1 MAGGIEFTDSR
12 FREMVPEDAVI
23 EHLAT
28 GFLFTEGP
36 VWVGDGLLFSD
47 IPNRRIVSYRL
58 AEEGPVVTTFRH
70 ESRPNGMTLDRQG
83 RLIVCEYGDRAI
95 TRTDENG
102 TKTSLIDRY
111 QGKRL
116 NGPNDVVVKSDGTIY
131 FSDPPAGL
139 RYTGDTRE
147 VDPSRIERERELDF
161 EGIFRLSPDGTTLT
175 RLNIEGLGRANGLAF
190 SLDESVIY
198 LVDNVGKNIRVYD
211 VLPNGDLANGRVFA
225 QPEEEAPGAVDGMK
239 LDTLGNLY
247 TTGPGGLWVYD
258 PSGTLLGRIRPPE
271 PPSNLAWGDADWKG
285 LYMTA
290 RTSLY
295 KLRLNVPGVPVGP

>member
-1 MAGGIEFTDSR
+1 MAAGIEFTDTR
-12 FREMVPEDAVI
+12 FREIVSEDVVVQ
-23 EHLAT
+23 HLAT

-58 AEEGPVVTTFRH
+58 AEEGPVVTTFQH
-70 ESRPNGMTLDRQG
+70 QSRPNGMTLDRQG

-95 TRTDENG
+95 TRTDKDG
-102 TKTSLIDRY
+102 TKTILIDRY
-111 QGKRL
+111 EGKRL
-116 NGPNDVVVKSDGTIY
+116 NGPNDVVVKSDGAIY
-131 FSDPPAGL
+131 FSDPYPGL
-139 RYTGDTRE
+139 RYVGDTRE

-161 EGIFRLSPDGTTLT
+161 EGLFRLSPDGTTLT
-175 RLNIEGLGRANGLAF
+175 RLNIESLGRPNGLAF

-198 LVDNVGKNIRVYD
+198 LVDNVGENIRVYN

-239 LDTLGNLY
+239 LDTQGNLY

-258 PSGTLLGRIRPPE
+258 SNSTLLGRIRPPE
-271 PPSNLAWGDADWKG
+271 PPSNMAWGDADWKG

-295 KLRLNVPGVPVGP
+295 KMRLNIPGVPAGP

>member
-1 MAGGIEFTDSR
+1 MAAGIEFTDTR
-12 FREMVPEDAVI
+12 FREMVPENAVI

-36 VWVGDGLLFSD
+36 VWVSDGLLFSD

-95 TRTDENG
+95 TRTDKNG
-102 TKTSLIDRY
+102 TKTILIDRY

-147 VDPSRIERERELDF
+147 VDLSRIERERELDF
-161 EGIFRLSPDGTTLT
+161 EGVFRLSPDGTTLT
-175 RLNIEGLGRANGLAF
+175 RLNIEGLGRPNGLAF
-190 SLDESVIY
+190 SLDESMIY

-258 PSGTLLGRIRPPE
+258 PNGILLGRIRPPE

>member
-1 MAGGIEFTDSR
+1 MAVGIEHMDTR
-12 FREMVPEDAVI
+12 FGDMVLENATI

-36 VWVGDGLLFSD
+36 LWIGNGLLFSD
-47 IPNRRIVSYRL
+47 IPNRRIVRYHL
-58 AEEGPVVTTFRH
+58 AEEGPIVTTFRH

-95 TRTDENG
+95 TRTDTDG
-102 TKTSLIDRY
+102 IKTILIDRY

-116 NGPNDVVVKSDGTIY
+116 NGPNDVVVKSDGAIY
-131 FSDPPAGL
+131 FSDPLAGL

-147 VDPSRIERERELDF
+147 VDPTRIQRERELDF
-161 EGIFRLSPDGTTLT
+161 EGVFRLSPDGITLT
-175 RLNIEGLGRANGLAF
+175 RLNIEGLGRPNGLAF

-198 LVDNVGKNIRVYD
+198 LVDNVGKNIREYD
-211 VLPNGDLANGRVFA
+211 VLPNGNLARGKVFA
-225 QPEEEAPGAVDGMK
+225 QPQEEAPGAVDGIK
-239 LDTLGNLY
+239 LDILGNLY
-247 TTGPGGLWVYD
+247 TTGPGGVWVYG
-258 PSGTLLGRIRPPE
+258 PSGILLGRIRPPE

-295 KLRLNVPGVPVGP
+295 KLRLEVPGVPVGP

>member
-1 MAGGIEFTDSR
+1 MAAGIEFTDTR
-12 FREMVPEDAVI
+12 FREMVPENAVV

-95 TRTDENG
+95 TRTDKDG
-102 TKTSLIDRY
+102 TKTTLIDRY
-111 QGKRL
+111 EGKRL
-116 NGPNDVVVKSDGTIY
+116 NGPNDVVVKSDDAIY
-131 FSDPPAGL
+131 FSDPYPGL

-161 EGIFRLSPDGTTLT
+161 EGVFRLSSDGTTLT
-175 RLNIEGLGRANGLAF
+175 RLNIEGLGRPNGLAF

-198 LVDNVGKNIRVYD
+198 LVDNVGRNIRVYD

-258 PSGTLLGRIRPPE
+258 SNGTLLGRIRPPE
-271 PPSNLAWGDADWKG
+271 PPSNMAWGDADWKG

-295 KLRLNVPGVPVGP
+295 KIRLNVPGVPVGP